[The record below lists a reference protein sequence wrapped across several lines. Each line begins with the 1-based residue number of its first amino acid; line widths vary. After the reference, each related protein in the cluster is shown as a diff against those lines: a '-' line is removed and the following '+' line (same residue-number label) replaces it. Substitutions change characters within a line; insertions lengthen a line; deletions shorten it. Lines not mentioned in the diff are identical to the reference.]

1 MPDEGQNMLLKHLR
15 GLEPKWCKSQLVK
28 PLLTAINA
36 KSSSNQA
43 EGEPTAHSE
52 TDVAHCRWQW
62 RDEELVLS
70 AEKAIWRPSSEELF
84 VADLHLGKAEV
95 FQACGIPLPSD
106 DDRGTLQRLEKLCQQ
121 WKPKRVIILGDL
133 IHGPLGLTER
143 LKADLRN
150 LHSRLNA
157 EVLLVGGNHDR
168 HLHPSAF
175 PQHPAFRLGRLWLS
189 HEPEQ
194 PMDGR
199 EGLNLCGHIH
209 PTTTLRQ
216 GSDRLRLPCF
226 AYDNVEQRMLMPAFG
241 ELTGGHDCRHRYR
254 KWLVAE
260 GTIFP
265 WLDAAQSSRGSK
277 VQW

>member
-1 MPDEGQNMLLKHLR
+1 MADEGRNMLLKHFR
-15 GLEPKWCKSQLVK
+15 GLEAKWCKSQLVK

-43 EGEPTAHSE
+43 EGEPTAHTE
-52 TDVAHCRWQW
+52 KDVAHCRWQW
-62 RDEELVLS
+62 RDEELVLL
-70 AEKAIWRPSSEELF
+70 AQKAIWRPSSEELF

-121 WKPKRVIILGDL
+121 WNPKRVIILGDL

-143 LKADLRN
+143 LQADLRN
-150 LHSRLNA
+150 LHIRLNA

-168 HLHPSAF
+168 SLPPGSLR
-175 PQHPAFRLGRLWLS
+175 QHPAFRMGDLWLS

-194 PMDGR
+194 PMDGLA
-199 EGLNLCGHIH
+199 GLNLCGHIH

-226 AYDNVEQRMLMPAFG
+226 AYDNVEQRLLIPAFG

-260 GTIFP
+260 GTIVP
-265 WLDAAQSSRGSK
+265 WLDVAQSSRGSR
-277 VQW
+277 